1 MYGNSERKIK
11 SLAFFK
17 TGKESNLSSG
27 PCFFSY
33 ECCANY
39 IQKRT
44 ARLLGEE
51 EAFSSTFKIELVF
64 DAFLHSQQ
72 PAICLALEG
81 QPTAPIPTHG
91 QEKEAL
97 PWTYGMP
104 SQHISPTMKPEST
117 ANFRSRFPEIQAFH
131 FSTCCAYK
139 LLFTTIQTVSQC
151 PKVPNNE
158 DESSELIQH
167 LLYKGPLNCKQLQ
180 KSKHN

>member
-97 PWTYGMP
+97 PWTCGMP

-131 FSTCCAYK
+131 FSLSTFPLAVHINCC
-139 LLFTTIQTVSQC
+139 LQLFKPCLNVPKCQTMK
-151 PKVPNNE
+151 PKAL
-158 DESSELIQH
+158 S
-167 LLYKGPLNCKQLQ
+167 
-180 KSKHN
+180 